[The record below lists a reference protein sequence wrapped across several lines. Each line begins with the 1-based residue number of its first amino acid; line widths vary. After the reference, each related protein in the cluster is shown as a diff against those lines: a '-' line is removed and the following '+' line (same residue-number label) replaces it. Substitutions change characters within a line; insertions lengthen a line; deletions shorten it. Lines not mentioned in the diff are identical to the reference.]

1 MKLIELLEAVTALRG
16 QQYATDTLVGW
27 ANEIEGQVIDE
38 VVNMAEGFDLEFIP
52 MEYGVDDDRELT
64 VPDRFQDVY
73 INYLLSKI
81 DFNNQETERYN
92 NDVVM
97 FNSSY
102 DAFAGWFRRKHIP
115 KKGKSFTKF

>member
-16 QQYATDTLVGW
+16 QQYATDTLAGW
-27 ANEIEGQVIDE
+27 VNEIEGQVIEE
-38 VVNMAEGFDLEFIP
+38 VINAAEGFDLEFVP
-52 MEYGVDDDRELT
+52 MEYGVEDDRELT

-102 DAFAGWFRRKHIP
+102 ESFAGWFRRKHVP
-115 KKGKSFTKF
+115 KRGNLFKRF

>member
-102 DAFAGWFRRKHIP
+102 DAFAGWFRRKYVP
-115 KKGKSFTKF
+115 KKGKLFKRF

>member
-52 MEYGVDDDRELT
+52 MEYGVDDDRELES
-64 VPDRFQDVY
+64 VMEIFEQLLEDVD
-73 INYLLSKI
+73 ITL
-81 DFNNQETERYN
+81 E
-92 NDVVM
+92 
-97 FNSSY
+97 
-102 DAFAGWFRRKHIP
+102 
-115 KKGKSFTKF
+115 